1 MTLPR
6 IFNRRIHTRI
16 DLLAQGILNLKAA
29 IAEYR
34 DAVRDAIAT
43 QTAQQQI
50 LAQLNG
56 DLSTLSTD
64 ALLDELRSR
73 GSIRD
78 DRGTHK
84 EIIVL
89 RYNDCDSVY
98 TYQCTPDDLIVLRN
112 HEASE

>member
-43 QTAQQQI
+43 QT
-50 LAQLNG
+50 
-56 DLSTLSTD
+56 
-64 ALLDELRSR
+64 
-73 GSIRD
+73 
-78 DRGTHK
+78 
-84 EIIVL
+84 
-89 RYNDCDSVY
+89 
-98 TYQCTPDDLIVLRN
+98 VLRN